1 MKFLASDKQTEKW
14 AEDTGYLPITK
25 KAAKSAS
32 YKAYLKANPLAKAAS
47 DSLPGA
53 FSDTAFL
60 GYQEYRTD
68 LLSATDAML
77 TKKTAPKD
85 ALDTLQKQTQ
95 KIVKESK

>member
-1 MKFLASDKQTEKW
+1 MLS
-14 AEDTGYLPITK
+14 YL
-25 KAAKSAS
+25 
-32 YKAYLKANPLAKAAS
+32 
-47 DSLPGA
+47 
-53 FSDTAFL
+53 L